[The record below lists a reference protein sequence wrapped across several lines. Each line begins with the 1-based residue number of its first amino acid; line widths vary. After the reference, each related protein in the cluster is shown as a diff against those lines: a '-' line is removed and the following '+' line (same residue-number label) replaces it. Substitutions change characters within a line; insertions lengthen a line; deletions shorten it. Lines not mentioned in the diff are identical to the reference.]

1 MREINFYKTEA
12 GDSPIGEFLDSLPNK
27 AREKVVWTLDLI
39 EQLDVIPKN
48 YLKKMVN
55 TNDIWEVR
63 ISSNTNIYRIL
74 CFWDGGKLLVLNHAF
89 QKKTQKTPKQAIKL
103 AEKRKADYIRRKAK

>member
-12 GDSPIGEFLDSLPNK
+12 GDSPIEEFLNGLPNK

-39 EQLDVIPKN
+39 EQLEVVPTN
-48 YLKKMVN
+48 YLKKLVN

-63 ISSNTNIYRIL
+63 VSSNTNIYRIL
-74 CFWDGGKLLVLNHAF
+74 CFWDGKKLLVLNHAF

-103 AEKRKADYIRRKAK
+103 AEKRKLDYLRRR